1 MAKRKKKNAITL
13 GILVLLLAALL
24 GTYFWYDNDKKSK
37 EKTEAQEKQTI
48 DLAKVDAA
56 QVESLHYVKGATD
69 LTFLLTGEVWVEQN
83 DQQRPMNQEH
93 ITAMLNAIKDLKAD
107 RLIMKSPENLSDYG
121 LEQPQAILT
130 ATKKDKSTVTV
141 KLGNK
146 TTDSSGYYGMVNEDN
161 TVYLLPTQMGSAL
174 QYDDQQMTAL
184 PEAPSITAENIT
196 HIAIDNRTGEDFE
209 LLNSEEEK
217 LDNTG
222 SNMSSWQFL
231 KPYGEG
237 YTADS
242 SKISEL
248 QAKYTTFT
256 YLNCVDYKGEDLKK
270 YGLDDPAATVSVG
283 YYVSSTQALP
293 TPETDPDTGKEVTEK
308 TIKEPYEYKLSIGNQ
323 DNEGNYY
330 VKTQDSASVY
340 TMASDSIDAMLK
352 INAFDLVNTYI
363 LLPSIDHV
371 DHITAQV
378 GKTVYQ
384 MDIDHK
390 TTADKDGKTENTATY
405 TFNGKTADEGAFKS
419 LYQQLIGITY
429 DAETPGDVTAAD
441 TAPYLTLTYHIF
453 GDNERTISA
462 AFLPY
467 DDNFYIVKKNGETR
481 FFADKRAV
489 EDIAKALSSFTGK
502 AKE

>member
-24 GTYFWYDNDKKSK
+24 GTYFWYDNDKKNK
-37 EKTEAQEKQTI
+37 EITETQEKQVI

-69 LTFLLTGEVWVEQN
+69 LTFLLTGDVWVEQS
-83 DQQRPMNQEH
+83 DQRRPINQEH
-93 ITAMLNAIKDLKAD
+93 ITAILNAIKDLKAD

-130 ATKKDKSTVTV
+130 ATKKDKSIVMV

-209 LLNSEEEK
+209 LLYREAEM

-222 SNMSSWQFL
+222 SNMSAWQLL

-242 SKISEL
+242 SNISEL

-256 YLNCVDYKGEDLKK
+256 YLNCVDYRGEDLKK

-283 YYVSSTQALP
+283 YYVSRTEALP

-308 TIKEPYEYKLSIGNQ
+308 TIKKPYEYKLSIGNQ

-330 VKTQDSASVY
+330 VKTQDSSSVY
-340 TMASDSIDAMLK
+340 TMSSDTIDAMLQVD
-352 INAFDLVNTYI
+352 AFKLVNPYI
-363 LLPSIDHV
+363 LIPSIDNV

-390 TTADKDGKTENTATY
+390 TTADKDGKEETTSTY
-405 TFNGKTADEGAFKS
+405 TFHGKTVDEGAFKL
-419 LYQQLIGITY
+419 LYQQLVGITY
-429 DAETPGDVTAAD
+429 DAEAPGDVTAAD
-441 TAPYLTLTYHIF
+441 TAPYLTITYHIF

-467 DDNFYIVKKNGETR
+467 DDNFYIVKKNGDTR

-489 EDIAKALSSFTGK
+489 EAITKALSSFTGK
-502 AKE
+502 EGE